1 MPTAVTECPQLATS
15 SKEVNMEYKKVADVR
30 ERNRRERLEEQVAK
44 QAAQLEYVAMMA
56 DVEVP
61 EVTDAED

>member
-1 MPTAVTECPQLATS
+1 
-15 SKEVNMEYKKVADVR
+15 MEYKKVADVR

-56 DVEVP
+56 DVEIPEP
-61 EVTDAED
+61 EVTNVEAE

>member
-1 MPTAVTECPQLATS
+1 
-15 SKEVNMEYKKVADVR
+15 MEYKQVADVR

-56 DVEVP
+56 DVEIPEP
-61 EVTDAED
+61 EVTNVEAE

>member
-1 MPTAVTECPQLATS
+1 
-15 SKEVNMEYKKVADVR
+15 MEYKKVADVR

-56 DVEVP
+56 DVEIPEP
-61 EVTDAED
+61 EVNADE